1 MAKKHIFTLL
11 SLLSLFAYAN
21 AQEQVGEISDDSVSA
36 EPTYPLRYNS
46 YQPEYAERMIK
57 LDYETIL
64 EEIDE
69 KRAKA
74 KKRRKTLPEL
84 DPVEAEC
91 KRCLQMLKA
100 SDQVLILDSVVVDKH
115 DLLSAYGFGKEVGT
129 IKMSEDC
136 QTTEFITERGNMS
149 YRPMVSNNDSSARL
163 RLVSSY
169 VENGRYIETRQ
180 LQGFDMDGD
189 VNYPFMMSDGMTFYF
204 ASRAKDGLGN
214 YDLYATRY
222 DSDDNVFYRPENM
235 GFPFNSY
242 ANDYMLVIDEA
253 LGIGWFASDRYQPEG
268 KVCVYTFVPNESRTP
283 VDYENTDKTLVRQ
296 KAMLCPITVTWTP
309 ENEQIRIKARQR
321 VSLMQ
326 ANNAANDNGRKE
338 FTLVINDYY
347 TYTRFSDFKS
357 QKAASLCREWI
368 KLQSK
373 VQAMQTELDKKRT
386 DFHNASRQQRQ
397 AMRQSLLTLE
407 QEYERLVIEVR
418 EKEKTVRNTEIE
430 YMK

>member
-1 MAKKHIFTLL
+1 MTKRHILTLL
-11 SLLSLFAYAN
+11 SFISVLASAN
-21 AQEQVGEISDDSVSA
+21 AQEQVSLVAEDSVPA
-36 EPTYPLRYNS
+36 VPTYPIRYDS
-46 YQPEYAERMIK
+46 YPQEYANRMTR
-57 LDYETIL
+57 LDFEAIL
-64 EEIDE
+64 DEISE

-74 KKRRKTLPEL
+74 KRRRKTLPEL
-84 DPVEAEC
+84 DPIEDEC

-129 IKMSEDC
+129 ISMAEDC
-136 QTTEFITERGNMS
+136 QTTEFVTERGNMS
-149 YRPMVSNNDSSARL
+149 YRPMIAKGDSTARL

-169 VENGRYIETRQ
+169 IENGRYVETRQ

-189 VNYPFMMSDGMTFYF
+189 VNYPFMMSDGVTFYF
-204 ASRAKDGLGN
+204 AARATDGLGN

-222 DSDDNVFYRPENM
+222 DSEDNVFYRPENM

-242 ANDYMLVIDEA
+242 ANDYMLVIDEV

-296 KAMLCPITVTWTP
+296 KAMLSPIAVTWTP
-309 ENEQIRIKARQR
+309 ENEQLRIRARQR

-326 ANNAANDNGRKE
+326 ANNTANEKGRKD
-338 FTLVINDYY
+338 FTIVINDYY

-357 QKAASLCREWI
+357 QKAASLCREW
-368 KLQSK
+368 LK
-373 VQAMQTELDKKRT
+373 VQAELQTTQTELDKKRAA
-386 DFHNASRQQRQ
+386 FHNASRQQRQ
-397 AMRQSLLTLE
+397 SMRQSLLTLE

-418 EKEKTVRNTEIE
+418 EMEKKVRNTEIE
-430 YMK
+430 YKN

>member
-1 MAKKHIFTLL
+1 MAKRPVSAFFVLLL
-11 SLLSLFAYAN
+11 SSLCVC
-21 AQEQVGEISDDSVSA
+21 AQEAADSTSA
-36 EPTYPLRYNS
+36 TSVATTYPVLYES
-46 YQPEYAERMIK
+46 AIEYADRLAL
-57 LDYETIL
+57 LDYESVL
-64 EEIDE
+64 EEIAE

-74 KKRRKTLPEL
+74 KRRRKKMPEL
-84 DPVEAEC
+84 DPVETEC

-100 SDQVLILDSVVVDKH
+100 SDQVLILDSVVVDKN
-115 DLLSAYGFGKEVGT
+115 DLLSAYGFGGEVGT

-136 QTTEFITERGNMS
+136 QTTEFVTERGNMS
-149 YRPMVSNNDSSARL
+149 YRPMVAKGDSTERL

-169 VENGRYIETRQ
+169 IENGRYVETRQ

-189 VNYPFMMSDGMTFYF
+189 VNYPFMMSDGVTFYF
-204 ASRAKDGLGN
+204 ASRAKDGVGN

-222 DSDDNVFYRPENM
+222 DSEGNVFYRPENM

-253 LGIGWFASDRYQPEG
+253 LGIGWFASDRYQPDG
-268 KVCVYTFVPNESRTP
+268 KVCVYTFVPNESRNP

-296 KAMLCPITVTWTP
+296 KAMLRPITVTWTP
-309 ENEQIRIKARQR
+309 ENEQTRIKARQR
-321 VSLMQ
+321 MSLMQ
-326 ANNAANDNGRKE
+326 ANNPTSEKGRKE

-357 QKAASLCREWI
+357 QKAASICREWLKAQS
-368 KLQSK
+368 KLQ
-373 VQAMQTELDKKRT
+373 AAQTELDKKRT
-386 DFHNASRQQRQ
+386 DFHNASRQQCQ
-397 AMRQSLLTLE
+397 SMRQSILTLE

-418 EKEKTVRNTEIE
+418 DMEKKVRNTEIE